1 MNLPAQQESSKGRC
15 LIGGSQ
21 VFIAFD
27 NDKSETVGGNGSED
41 NTHVV
46 RYRPAHCE
54 PSNTSIV
61 SQHLVLSAYNNND
74 VTHYVLCFSTAPASP
89 NSQTPTPIHLDPV
102 LTVMIN
108 AMSSMSTIYLVSCII
123 YKGKCIAR
131 CEV

>member
-1 MNLPAQQESSKGRC
+1 MNLLAQQESSKGRC

-74 VTHYVLCFSTAPASP
+74 VTHYVLCFLLPRLLQTARHQPHPPRPCSHS
-89 NSQTPTPIHLDPV
+89 NDQCHVIHVNHLFGF
-102 LTVMIN
+102 LY
-108 AMSSMSTIYLVSCII
+108 YLQRKVHC
-123 YKGKCIAR
+123 K
-131 CEV
+131 V